1 MNRKNIA
8 LLLILTL
15 LLGLTACGGDD
26 EPEITGTGPGRM
38 IRRIEIAIHPEDAA
52 YARTYVTQENMN
64 QVLSMLRAM
73 QTDSRPETEP
83 DINGGQTLYTVTAT
97 FANGEQS
104 VYHLL
109 GHTFLRLGDDDWC
122 VIDPERSEEFVRY
135 LLANPTDETAPSDP
149 SSPSE

>member
-83 DINGGQTLYTVTAT
+83 DIDGGQTLYTVTAT

-135 LLANPTDETAPSDP
+135 LLAHPTDETVPSDP